1 MYNPYQIVNNIYYVG
16 VNDRHKMFFENMIPL
31 PNGVSYNSYLIVDE
45 KVVLIDTVDTAFC
58 EQFLRQIKEILGNR
72 VVDYV
77 VVDHMEPD
85 HSASLLALI
94 REYPEIQIVG
104 NSKTISMIT
113 GFYDICKGFYEVGD
127 GDTLSIGQHQLQFYL
142 TPMVHWP
149 EVMMTYDVTDKI
161 LFSADA
167 FGCFGTLDGAVV
179 DAKLQSLDKYWHEM
193 YRYYANIVGK
203 YGSAVQQAFKKLATL
218 SIETIASTH
227 GPIWTSNRL
236 PQVMSVYD
244 KLSRYEG
251 EKGVVVVYG
260 SMYGHTE
267 EMAETVARGIVENG
281 IPVVLHDV
289 SKSHSAD
296 ILADIFKYKG
306 LIIGS
311 PTYCNGLYP
320 EIASLINKLEVRGV
334 KNRIF
339 GAFGSFTWAGTSVKN
354 LNLFAEKMGWELIG
368 TVEQKQ
374 SLSLENSK
382 SLLEL
387 CNSMS
392 LSIK

>member
-203 YGSAVQQAFKKLATL
+203 YGSAVQQAFKKLTTL

-227 GPIWTSNRL
+227 GPVWTGKRL

-251 EKGVVVVYG
+251 EKGAVVVYG

-374 SLSLENSK
+374 SLSIENSK
-382 SLLEL
+382 SLFEL
-387 CNSMS
+387 CNNMS